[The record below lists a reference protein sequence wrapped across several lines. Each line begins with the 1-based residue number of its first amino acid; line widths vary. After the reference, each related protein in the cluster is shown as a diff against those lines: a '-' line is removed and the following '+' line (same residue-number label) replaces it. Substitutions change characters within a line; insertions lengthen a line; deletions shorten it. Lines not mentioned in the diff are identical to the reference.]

1 MPLDII
7 EEARK
12 NFDERLEKINW
23 DIYYKDLPFNPSA
36 LSLKF
41 FLASSIISKGI
52 LFEISSSNILLK
64 ISLAFSIS

>member
-12 NFDERLEKINW
+12 NFDERLQKINW

-36 LSLKF
+36 LSLYNGHQ
-41 FLASSIISKGI
+41 LQ
-52 LFEISSSNILLK
+52 K
-64 ISLAFSIS
+64 I